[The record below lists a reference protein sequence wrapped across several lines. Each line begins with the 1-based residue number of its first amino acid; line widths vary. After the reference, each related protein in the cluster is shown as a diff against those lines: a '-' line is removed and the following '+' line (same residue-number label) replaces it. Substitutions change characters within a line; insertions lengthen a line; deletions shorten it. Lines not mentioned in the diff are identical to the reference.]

1 MILPGAYSGD
11 DVNALIFHPGSSTFR
26 LGYAEDT
33 YPKYFLPS
41 VFGLRSSVKQD
52 LQYSPTELVYGAQ
65 YAQCLPGQQG
75 CWSLFLS
82 TRFVINDGAGSS
94 NGRVAQLNCTCASNM
109 PDTLSIDAAAS
120 AVRKVLGHSS
130 SKVESAVIHGL
141 DRGYD
146 ERKFRKRLR
155 KVVDKEDKVAEIV
168 HMIFNL
174 KAGPKEEVK
183 RSRFSDGNGEIVANN
198 MQATPNNAPAGVS
211 RAEARKAEEIMAKAQ
226 RMIEE
231 RKKALKLHPAKI
243 APEQAREFMNES
255 LQRLTRAAEL
265 QQSIGAQLPALLS
278 YAFEKQPGEPK
289 PLILDQ
295 MGRTVDSDGHTVCLT
310 QRTPT
315 LKANIR
321 AEKAA
326 VLSRSS
332 KESVR
337 VGRERSE
344 EDSAFFDERLKLK
357 PVARNR
363 RQLKFVQPG
372 EYLLLASRMRAKSK
386 LTHLE
391 QEISQA
397 AKKTGISSA
406 VKFAM
411 VAPKISEFTESTV
424 PKIEWWD
431 SVVLPGESYDIPL
444 CTDSF
449 PMVNSLIEHPV
460 QLRAPGEHNDRRCLK
475 VYLTKKEQKKLRRQ
489 NRKEMQRERTEKV
502 RLGLEPPPEPKVK
515 ISNLMR
521 VLASQAVQD
530 PTKMESHVRQQVA
543 KRLEKHIQT
552 NLQRKLTPA
561 QRIAKRAKKY
571 QDEHVVGTHVAVFRV
586 LDLTDPAKKF
596 KIEMNA
602 KQLNIHGIVVLH
614 KDINI
619 VVVEG
624 GPKQVRFFK
633 RLMMHRIKWQDP
645 DMPGK
650 EKSDAPANKCY
661 LIWEG
666 IVKKRAF
673 GELKV
678 KICSIEK
685 MARELFQKHGVEQYW
700 DMAFSTAIM
709 GEERV
714 G

>member
-1 MILPGAYSGD
+1 MPGA
-11 DVNALIFHPGSSTFR
+11 
-26 LGYAEDT
+26 E
-33 YPKYFLPS
+33 
-41 VFGLRSSVKQD
+41 
-52 LQYSPTELVYGAQ
+52 
-65 YAQCLPGQQG
+65 
-75 CWSLFLS
+75 
-82 TRFVINDGAGSS
+82 
-94 NGRVAQLNCTCASNM
+94 
-109 PDTLSIDAAAS
+109 SIDVAAA
-120 AVRKVLGHSS
+120 VVKKILGHSS
-130 SKVESAVIHGL
+130 EKVESVVIRGL

-146 ERKFRKRLR
+146 EKKFRKRLR
-155 KVVDKEDKVAEIV
+155 KVIDSEDKMAEIIKMV
-168 HMIFNL
+168 FNL
-174 KAGPKEEVK
+174 KDFPRQEAK
-183 RSRFSDGNGEIVANN
+183 RSRFAYGNGEDMTNNKEVADSDNR
-198 MQATPNNAPAGVS
+198 ARVS
-211 RAEARKAEEIMAKAQ
+211 FTESQKAEEIMAKAQ

-231 RKKALKLHPAKI
+231 RKRALKLHPAKI
-243 APEQAREFMNES
+243 APDQAKEFMNES

-265 QQSIGAQLPALLS
+265 QQTIGTQLPALLS

-289 PLILDQ
+289 PLILDN
-295 MGRTVDSDGHTVCLT
+295 MGRTVDSDGHAVCLT

-326 VLSRSS
+326 VLTRVA
-332 KESVR
+332 KETVQVASDHA
-337 VGRERSE
+337 E
-344 EDSAFFDERLKLK
+344 EGSAFYDERLKLK
-357 PVARNR
+357 PVARTR

-372 EYLLLASRMRAKSK
+372 EYVLLASRMRAKSK

-444 CTDSF
+444 CADSF

-489 NRKEMQRERTEKV
+489 NRKEMQREKTEKI

-530 PTKMESHVRQQVA
+530 PTKMESHVRSQMA
-543 KRLEKHIQT
+543 KRLEKHIQA

-571 QDEHVVGTHVAVFRV
+571 QDEHIVGTHVAVFRV
-586 LDLTDPAKKF
+586 LDLTDPTKKF

-624 GPKQVRFFK
+624 GPKQIRFFK
-633 RLMMHRIKWQDP
+633 RLMMHRIRWQDA

-650 EKSDAPANKCY
+650 EKSDVPKNKCY

-666 IVKKRAF
+666 VVKKRAF
-673 GELKV
+673 GEFKV
-678 KICSIEK
+678 KVCSVEK
-685 MARELFQKHGVEQYW
+685 LARELFQKYGVEQYW
-700 DMAFSTAIM
+700 DMAFSAAIM
-709 GEERV
+709 GDEH
-714 G
+714 